1 MLKKIKKYTRG
12 VIPKKIDDKKNKNVA
27 IIIGAIIISVTIYTV
42 HYNSPGATLTRECKK
57 MANSLNWSKSSEVQ
71 GKAYVISR
79 CLNGKPIN

>member
-12 VIPKKIDDKKNKNVA
+12 VIPKKIDAKKNKNVA

-42 HYNSPGATLTRECKK
+42 HYNSSGATLTRECKK
-57 MANSLNWSKSSEVQ
+57 MANALNWAKSSEVS
-71 GKAYVISR
+71 GKAYVMSR